1 MIVFLDNSR
10 SGYLEDRE
18 ENILTTESLMIRD
31 FPKDERPRERFIQSG
46 PESLSNHELLALML
60 RTGTKEESVLQLA
73 NRLLTHFE
81 GLRLLKDATLDE
93 MTAIKGIGSAKA
105 IQVLAAIELGR
116 RVSNLNYDD
125 RYVIRSPEDGAKY
138 VMNDMRFLT
147 QEHFVTLYLNTKN
160 QVMNKKTVF
169 IGSLN
174 ASIVHPRE
182 VYKEALRRSAASII
196 CIHNHPSGDPSPSRE
211 DIEVTKRLNEC
222 GRILGIDLLDHLII
236 GENKFVSLKEK
247 GYL

>member
-1 MIVFLDNSR
+1 M
-10 SGYLEDRE
+10 
-18 ENILTTESLMIRD
+18 TKKSLMIRD

-46 PESLSNHELLALML
+46 PESLSNHELLALLL
-60 RTGTKEESVLQLA
+60 RTGSKEESVLQLA

-160 QVMNKKTVF
+160 QVMHKKTIF

-182 VYKEALRRSAASII
+182 IVR
-196 CIHNHPSGDPSPSRE
+196 P
-211 DIEVTKRLNEC
+211 
-222 GRILGIDLLDHLII
+222 
-236 GENKFVSLKEK
+236 
-247 GYL
+247 

>member
-1 MIVFLDNSR
+1 
-10 SGYLEDRE
+10 
-18 ENILTTESLMIRD
+18 MIRD
-31 FPKDERPRERFIQSG
+31 FPKDERPRERFVQSG

-196 CIHNHPSGDPSPSRE
+196 CIHNHPSG
-211 DIEVTKRLNEC
+211 VRLQ
-222 GRILGIDLLDHLII
+222 GA
-236 GENKFVSLKEK
+236 
-247 GYL
+247 